1 MDAPNLRWHDRS
13 TADAERYE
21 LYVLPTIRA
30 VVTRLRTATSG
41 ADYQAFFE
49 LQGKATP
56 APRPSPRARSRKS
69 GRYAPSSGACLG
81 TVRGSLNRPS
91 GSPGGGIS

>member
-1 MDAPNLRWHDRS
+1 MDAPDLRWHDRS

-30 VVTRLRTATSG
+30 VVTRLRTAMGG

-49 LQGKATP
+49 LQGKAAP
-56 APRPSPRARSRKS
+56 APRPFTTREEAQEWALRAIERRL
-69 GRYAPSSGACLG
+69 LG
-81 TVRGSLNRPS
+81 NSTRLA
-91 GSPGGGIS
+91 

>member
-21 LYVLPTIRA
+21 LYVFPPIRA

-41 ADYQAFFE
+41 ADDQAFFE
-49 LQGKATP
+49 LQGKALLHHDL
-56 APRPSPRARSRKS
+56 SPRARRRK
-69 GRYAPSSGACLG
+69 RRRCAPSSGACLG
-81 TVRGSLNRPS
+81 TVRRSLHCHS
-91 GSPGGGIS
+91 GSPGGGSS

>member
-49 LQGKATP
+49 LYGKATP
-56 APRPSPRARSRKS
+56 APRPFTTREESQEWALRAIERRL
-69 GRYAPSSGACLG
+69 LG
-81 TVRGSLNRPS
+81 NSTPLA
-91 GSPGGGIS
+91 

>member
-56 APRPSPRARSRKS
+56 APRPFITREESQEWALRAIERRL
-69 GRYAPSSGACLG
+69 LG
-81 TVRGSLNRPS
+81 NSTRLA
-91 GSPGGGIS
+91 

>member
-49 LQGKATP
+49 L
-56 APRPSPRARSRKS
+56 
-69 GRYAPSSGACLG
+69 
-81 TVRGSLNRPS
+81 
-91 GSPGGGIS
+91 

>member
-1 MDAPNLRWHDRS
+1 MDAPDLRWHDRS

-41 ADYQAFFE
+41 ADYQAVIE
-49 LQGKATP
+49 LQG
-56 APRPSPRARSRKS
+56 RPLLHHDLSPRARRRKS
-69 GRYAPSSGACLG
+69 GRCAPSSGACLG

>member
-1 MDAPNLRWHDRS
+1 MEAPDLRWHNRS

-41 ADYQAFFE
+41 DDYQAFFE
-49 LQGKATP
+49 L
-56 APRPSPRARSRKS
+56 
-69 GRYAPSSGACLG
+69 
-81 TVRGSLNRPS
+81 
-91 GSPGGGIS
+91 